1 MAQLEQWAA
10 EGQVDGWGVKQVR
23 VLDIVQQDADTGE
36 NQGTILLTS
45 VINIGSSYTN
55 KRLLS

>member
-36 NQGTILLTS
+36 KQGTI
-45 VINIGSSYTN
+45 
-55 KRLLS
+55 